1 MKNNR
6 ANRHNDRGFT
16 LSEVLLTVAILVVLF
31 ALATV
36 PVSKMRRELR
46 QTELDSKAE
55 ILFQTAQNRMT
66 QLLAAG
72 MEEKY
77 KSGGDV
83 KRFTYIPLDA
93 EEDKYDETNIGRL
106 PLWYVTDAEKDN
118 ASAAAYYILPREQTD
133 AELREGHW
141 LVEYN
146 ADSGSVYAVFYSE
159 EALGVH
165 TGLDVLRYRSQ
176 RMKTAKV
183 GYYGGDAAA
192 VNDTGVLAPRA
203 EILNGETLEVRI
215 TCKAPNDRPLH
226 FFITIRDD
234 KGNETARTELKNDTE
249 TFTTIEKSFRD
260 YEVTV
265 TLDDLSGDGSR
276 RFAQQEWLK
285 MLTPGENLTVT
296 VEVTSD
302 DPLVEGARFVPEK
315 TNGLFHTL
323 RGGDTAVVTCAR
335 HLQNLDETSKLAP
348 VITRAVQEKNID
360 FTGASG
366 WASVYGEK
374 KFHPIVN
381 TALREYRGSYT
392 VDGTTYRP
400 VIAHLPVDTN
410 GDAGLFESFSG
421 GTLADITLTGAQ
433 IRGTGRVGGLAG
445 TLSGTVSVTGCRV
458 YLDPASD
465 GLSTKTERDI
475 WLAGNVT
482 GGLVGYVS
490 GNAEVS
496 IDSSFAASVLRG
508 TTTAGGLIGQADG
521 AVTAERC
528 YADCYLY
535 SDETNGRTGGLIG
548 GSRDEVGVAT
558 RPIDLLNCYAAGF
571 QEAAVTAGLSAGQVY
586 RMNRCYSAATG
597 LKTNELTYSTT
608 VPHRTM
614 EEAKDGFYLAA
625 SADAAHDVPGT
636 KQVAHTEWSG
646 ASRPAAAQRLGT
658 AFTAVTGG
666 GSTNA
671 YNLMEGMGLTDY
683 SYPKLQG
690 IPHYGDWKAEFES
703 GSLAYYEHYQNG
715 TAAGYGFL
723 GGNVSS
729 LRDDETV
736 LGDGYGMIYDSKPT
750 ASVTVTY
757 WTWTA
762 AGVAVQKTE
771 MLAADAAVQVTY
783 NGRSYY
789 LLPLPTGVVN
799 TEYVDPNSFYQEV
812 RVDGAAYLY
821 APHFART
828 VTTPGEDGTVE
839 SPTGVSIRT
848 ARQLYALSLY
858 YDEYRERLDEGS
870 VFVQERGIDYVS
882 YDWKDYGRNG
892 TEPSAN
898 LPQFPIGDSTAKPFI
913 HTYNGQRHA
922 IISAPI
928 TGNGLGRGGTET
940 AGEVYAGLF
949 GCNAGELRDIVLIAG
964 REDTIVG
971 FDRGIQRRS
980 AYIGALVGYN
990 SGTVRG
996 CAAAGYRAK
1005 ALANSGSAVYVG
1017 GFIGYNEGYVEQCS
1031 VSSPSVYAE
1040 NVFAQLSVGGF
1051 AGQND
1056 GRIEGCYGIAAIN
1069 VPTIRGGEV
1078 ELGGFA
1084 AHNGG
1089 IIRRAYCATAMSSAG
1104 AEADGFTAS
1113 GSVQSCYY
1121 LNGGTYRFWEE
1132 DRLYSAETAGGAQ
1145 PMTAAELKALGLSGF
1160 GTSAE
1165 ARYSRKNT
1173 EDSYPYPACM
1183 QDASGVL
1190 VHYGDWP
1197 VPTNVGEVGVFY
1209 WEKEEDGANSGYHLS
1224 YIGFVGTERKE
1235 GSTLCT
1241 AHDDGG
1247 VITAYGYGYYWESS
1261 SKEPE
1266 LAASG
1271 GFVMDGG
1278 DTEEAR
1284 AAASALGAQMPEY
1297 TFAAYETGETGLRLQ
1312 SAEAA
1317 NGTWPL
1323 TVKTGTEAERRYE
1336 YAVCPFFADAFCTV
1350 EDVGGDADRL
1360 GSAVPDKGGTA
1371 AKPYQIRSVQQLQ
1384 FINWSWYN
1392 DSGSVNREVTA
1403 ATYRQFPYLQ
1413 YATVTGVS
1421 HQSQSAAE
1429 RYRPRR
1435 SWKQSHDLNGTDR
1448 EFPKVGAKNTSFHP
1462 IAGAVFNNAAENPN
1476 NEGYA
1481 VDLYSWFGGVYDGDN
1496 YYIKNINIDSP
1507 CYNVGVFGTTAGAEI
1522 RNIVLYSD
1530 NGGTIERSTPAGTDY
1545 RNYRCAYALGGLV
1558 GIAYDYL
1565 YDANGNWVNVE
1576 NRAAEIAN
1584 CAIAGYTI
1592 EDNSTNPLQLG
1603 EAVVGGLIGVSK
1615 VNLNSCSAVV
1625 DIEVN
1630 CTHREAGDSGKL
1642 TRAQYG
1648 NFVRVGGLVGGV
1660 QYKVTNCY
1668 TGGTITIGSDTLNER
1683 VDKSG
1688 RLVTVK
1694 TSTEKKT
1701 EVENAKGTY
1710 VYIGG
1715 IGGSGFSSN
1724 FRNFSNKNGTDD
1736 GKPEYENCYTYT
1748 GLPTMQGTIMSISRI
1763 GSVADRYEWA
1773 PSVTIT
1779 NCYYYA
1785 ESDVQYNLPKYHCGK
1800 KSLAT
1805 ILASDEEK
1813 EKMLQGD
1820 LSYLSEYIGGRNH
1833 RPSYSIDLTKL
1844 SYEQMAG
1851 RKDVTKNGQDK
1862 RILELLNQNGDSV
1875 FGWVTVEEAQAEVHG
1890 KYSFPGKNIAV
1901 LDGQDYPFP
1910 TVLTQASEHTDSGRA
1925 NLHYGDWPLVGP
1937 VWEKSSV
1944 TIDRITD
1951 YDAGIGSAVITAVL
1965 KLENMEDGKLG
1976 GLTLES
1982 FRSTN
1987 ESIARV
1993 TGFQKVDEKTCR
2005 VMLEGLANGSVEI
2018 TAVLDG
2024 HVARLMVSV
2033 TAELTIRMSDEIERA
2048 KQITVNENAAVRLG
2062 LAALDRG
2069 GKALTKDLSWTVA
2082 NAETGAAQIVWK
2094 NGVPQSVRGIGAGE
2108 TTLLITASYR
2118 INETETVTVSRIV
2131 PVTVLAKAA
2140 DGTA

>member
-1 MKNNR
+1 M
-6 ANRHNDRGFT
+6 
-16 LSEVLLTVAILVVLF
+16 
-31 ALATV
+31 
-36 PVSKMRRELR
+36 
-46 QTELDSKAE
+46 
-55 ILFQTAQNRMT
+55 
-66 QLLAAG
+66 
-72 MEEKY
+72 
-77 KSGGDV
+77 
-83 KRFTYIPLDA
+83 
-93 EEDKYDETNIGRL
+93 
-106 PLWYVTDAEKDN
+106 
-118 ASAAAYYILPREQTD
+118 
-133 AELREGHW
+133 
-141 LVEYN
+141 
-146 ADSGSVYAVFYSE
+146 
-159 EALGVH
+159 
-165 TGLDVLRYRSQ
+165 
-176 RMKTAKV
+176 
-183 GYYGGDAAA
+183 
-192 VNDTGVLAPRA
+192 
-203 EILNGETLEVRI
+203 
-215 TCKAPNDRPLH
+215 
-226 FFITIRDD
+226 
-234 KGNETARTELKNDTE
+234 
-249 TFTTIEKSFRD
+249 
-260 YEVTV
+260 
-265 TLDDLSGDGSR
+265 
-276 RFAQQEWLK
+276 
-285 MLTPGENLTVT
+285 
-296 VEVTSD
+296 
-302 DPLVEGARFVPEK
+302 
-315 TNGLFHTL
+315 
-323 RGGDTAVVTCAR
+323 
-335 HLQNLDETSKLAP
+335 
-348 VITRAVQEKNID
+348 
-360 FTGASG
+360 
-366 WASVYGEK
+366 
-374 KFHPIVN
+374 
-381 TALREYRGSYT
+381 
-392 VDGTTYRP
+392 
-400 VIAHLPVDTN
+400 
-410 GDAGLFESFSG
+410 
-421 GTLADITLTGAQ
+421 
-433 IRGTGRVGGLAG
+433 
-445 TLSGTVSVTGCRV
+445 
-458 YLDPASD
+458 
-465 GLSTKTERDI
+465 
-475 WLAGNVT
+475 
-482 GGLVGYVS
+482 
-490 GNAEVS
+490 
-496 IDSSFAASVLRG
+496 
-508 TTTAGGLIGQADG
+508 
-521 AVTAERC
+521 
-528 YADCYLY
+528 
-535 SDETNGRTGGLIG
+535 
-548 GSRDEVGVAT
+548 
-558 RPIDLLNCYAAGF
+558 
-571 QEAAVTAGLSAGQVY
+571 
-586 RMNRCYSAATG
+586 
-597 LKTNELTYSTT
+597 
-608 VPHRTM
+608 
-614 EEAKDGFYLAA
+614 
-625 SADAAHDVPGT
+625 
-636 KQVAHTEWSG
+636 
-646 ASRPAAAQRLGT
+646 
-658 AFTAVTGG
+658 
-666 GSTNA
+666 
-671 YNLMEGMGLTDY
+671 
-683 SYPKLQG
+683 
-690 IPHYGDWKAEFES
+690 
-703 GSLAYYEHYQNG
+703 
-715 TAAGYGFL
+715 
-723 GGNVSS
+723 
-729 LRDDETV
+729 
-736 LGDGYGMIYDSKPT
+736 
-750 ASVTVTY
+750 
-757 WTWTA
+757 
-762 AGVAVQKTE
+762 
-771 MLAADAAVQVTY
+771 
-783 NGRSYY
+783 
-789 LLPLPTGVVN
+789 
-799 TEYVDPNSFYQEV
+799 
-812 RVDGAAYLY
+812 
-821 APHFART
+821 
-828 VTTPGEDGTVE
+828 
-839 SPTGVSIRT
+839 
-848 ARQLYALSLY
+848 
-858 YDEYRERLDEGS
+858 
-870 VFVQERGIDYVS
+870 
-882 YDWKDYGRNG
+882 
-892 TEPSAN
+892 
-898 LPQFPIGDSTAKPFI
+898 
-913 HTYNGQRHA
+913 
-922 IISAPI
+922 
-928 TGNGLGRGGTET
+928 
-940 AGEVYAGLF
+940 
-949 GCNAGELRDIVLIAG
+949 
-964 REDTIVG
+964 
-971 FDRGIQRRS
+971 
-980 AYIGALVGYN
+980 
-990 SGTVRG
+990 RG

-1069 VPTIRGGEV
+1069 VPTVRGGEV

-1089 IIRRAYCATAMSSAG
+1089 IIRGAYCATAMSSAG

-1165 ARYSRKNT
+1165 ARYRRKNT

-1820 LSYLSEYIGGRNH
+1820 LSYLSKYIGGRNH

>member
-31 ALATV
+31 ALAAV

-93 EEDKYDETNIGRL
+93 EEDKYDETDIDRL

-176 RMKTAKV
+176 RVKTAKV

-203 EILNGETLEVRI
+203 EILNEETLEVRI

-234 KGNETARTELKNDTE
+234 KGNETARTELKNDTK

-374 KFHPIVN
+374 KFRPIVN

-433 IRGTGRVGGLAG
+433 IRGTGSVGGLAG

-475 WLAGNVT
+475 WLVGNVT

-508 TTTAGGLIGQADG
+508 TTAAGGLIGQADG

-558 RPIDLLNCYAAGF
+558 RPINLLDCYAAGF
-571 QEAAVTAGLSAGQVY
+571 QKAAVTAGLSAGQVY

-597 LKTNELTYSTT
+597 LKANELTYSTT

-658 AFTAVTGG
+658 AFTAVTGD

-762 AGVAVQKTE
+762 TGVAVQKTE

-789 LLPLPTGVVN
+789 LLPLPTGAVN

-858 YDEYRERLDEGS
+858 YDEYRERLDESS

-882 YDWKDYGRNG
+882 YDWKNYGRNG

-913 HTYNGQRHA
+913 HTYNGQRHE

-940 AGEVYAGLF
+940 ADEVYAGLF

-964 REDTIVG
+964 AEDTIVG

-996 CAAAGYRAK
+996 CAAAGYRTK

-1069 VPTIRGGEV
+1069 VPTVRGGEV

-1113 GSVQSCYY
+1113 GSVQDCYY

-1165 ARYSRKNT
+1165 ARYRRKNT

-1261 SKEPE
+1261 SQKPTLTE
-1266 LAASG
+1266 SG
-1271 GFVMDGG
+1271 GFVMDGS

-1323 TVKTGTEAERRYE
+1323 TVKTGAEVERRYE

-1403 ATYRQFPYLQ
+1403 ATYQQFPYLQ

-1421 HQSQSAAE
+1421 RQSQSAAE
-1429 RYRPRR
+1429 RDRPRR

-1565 YDANGNWVNVE
+1565 YDANGVE

-1668 TGGTITIGSDTLNER
+1668 TGGSITVGDDTLNER
-1683 VDKSG
+1683 VDEDGK
-1688 RLVTVK
+1688 LVTVQD
-1694 TSTEKKT
+1694 STKEKK
-1701 EVENAKGTY
+1701 VKDAMGTY

-1736 GKPEYENCYTYT
+1736 GEPEYENCYTYT

-1805 ILASDEEK
+1805 ILANDEEK

-1820 LSYLSEYIGGRNH
+1820 LSYLSKYIGGRNH

-1862 RILELLNQNGDSV
+1862 KILELLNQNGDSV

-1944 TIDRITD
+1944 TIDRITN
-1951 YDAGIGSAVITAVL
+1951 YDAKTGAAVITAVL

-1976 GLTLES
+1976 GLTPES

-2005 VMLEGLANGSVEI
+2005 VTLEGLANGSVEI
-2018 TAVLDG
+2018 TAALDG

-2033 TAELTIRMSDEIERA
+2033 TAELTIRMSDKIECA
-2048 KQITVNENAAVRLG
+2048 KQITVNEAATVPLG

-2094 NGVPQSVRGIGAGE
+2094 NSVPQSVRGIGAGE